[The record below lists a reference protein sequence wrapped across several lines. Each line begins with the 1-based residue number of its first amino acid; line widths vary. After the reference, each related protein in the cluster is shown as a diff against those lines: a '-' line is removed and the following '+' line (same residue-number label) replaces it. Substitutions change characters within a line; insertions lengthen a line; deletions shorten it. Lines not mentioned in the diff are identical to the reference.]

1 MFNNKERKN
10 MQLKNKSVMSETM
23 GFVDQEF
30 PVVCTEVRYKNFRLF
45 LDNTIEGPQDFRF
58 HLQALY
64 EANEDDQV
72 TMHLCSYG
80 GCVDATL
87 SLIHAMRQCQAPV
100 DIIATGMIASAA
112 ALILCNAN
120 SMPSISPGSMILF
133 HTASGGSYGPMQDM
147 QEYFEFANKRMREVL
162 ELNAIGVLSPAE
174 IDDIILNKK
183 ELLLTAEEF
192 VERFNRKMEYA
203 NHTVE
208 LLDSLGVEYE
218 ARTPKVYVEMMK
230 RMFETEAKKDEASPP
245 AKKPAKRVSKP
256 RVKKESEA

>member
-1 MFNNKERKN
+1 MNRKN
-10 MQLKNKSVMSETM
+10 KTVMADTM
-23 GFVDQEF
+23 GFIDSEF
-30 PVVCTEVRYKNFRLF
+30 PAIVSEQRFKHYRLF
-45 LDNTIEGPQDFRF
+45 LDNNIESPQDFRL
-58 HLQALY
+58 HLQSLY
-64 EANEDDQV
+64 EANEDDEV
-72 TMHLCSYG
+72 TLHICSYG
-80 GCVDATL
+80 GCVDSAIT
-87 SLIHAMRQCQAPV
+87 LIHAMRQCQAPV
-100 DIIATGMIASAA
+100 DIIATGTIASAA
-112 ALILCNAN
+112 ALILCNAH

-162 ELNAIGVLSPAE
+162 ELNAIGVLSPKE

-230 RMFETEAKKDEASPP
+230 RMFETEAKQEEASVP
-245 AKKPAKRVSKP
+245 AKKPARKP
-256 RVKKESEA
+256 RVKKQTEE